1 MGRREGGREGGRGE
15 EEELYGQNP
24 SCLPPL
30 LIWDYVL
37 FSSLLISS
45 LSWGMKRAVLCGAV
59 LVVLLYV
66 CGGGGR

>member
-1 MGRREGGREGGRGE
+1 
-15 EEELYGQNP
+15 
-24 SCLPPL
+24 L